1 MGPRSQRD
9 DAVGRDGTVSKRVA
23 SDRMFPVELGGP
35 VFFLGGGKEAR
46 KEGRKEGHLMKPKT
60 SCFIDVDVLNLWNLW
75 MLTDLK

>member
-35 VFFLGGGKEAR
+35 VFFFGRG
-46 KEGRKEGHLMKPKT
+46 EGRKEGHLMKPKT

>member
-35 VFFLGGGKEAR
+35 VFFFGRG
-46 KEGRKEGHLMKPKT
+46 EGRKEGRT
-60 SCFIDVDVLNLWNLW
+60 SDETKNILFH
-75 MLTDLK
+75 